1 MFSSVGYKTGV
12 FDHKPTA
19 QEIIF
24 MDDYRPSN
32 LIFIF
37 TFEIVCQ
44 ILTVFF
50 FFLQLLQYLSPQ
62 PDTNDSISSGFD
74 EDPPS

>member
-44 ILTVFF
+44 ILTVVF
-50 FFLQLLQYLSPQ
+50 FFLQL
-62 PDTNDSISSGFD
+62 
-74 EDPPS
+74 

>member
-32 LIFIF
+32 RIFIF

-44 ILTVFF
+44 IVTVVFF
-50 FFLQLLQYLSPQ
+50 LA
-62 PDTNDSISSGFD
+62 TVIM
-74 EDPPS
+74 